1 MTSSCVFDNARLPR
15 QDFHLLKQSWLSYVN
30 MERNKEGMPKY
41 LPKGRRT
48 SRPSCH
54 CGRSRTS
61 YPHWPPSCETEA
73 TDQLRCLLGQ
83 SYPHREHLAHSWMS
97 FLFGKVVAEADLED
111 DERAISLARKSC
123 PTLVLAAAEPQI
135 VGNPEK
141 KRKKV
146 DWATICQRV
155 LEAATAS
162 AVAPST
168 ARNAPCIVAH
178 ERQGGN
184 QNEKEKRSWQFD
196 SSTLVTTLGH
206 VEEWRV

>member
-97 FLFGKVVAEADLED
+97 FLCGKVAAEADAED

-123 PTLVLAAAEPQI
+123 PTLVLAAAEPQS

-146 DWATICQRV
+146 DCVTICQRV
-155 LEAATAS
+155 LE
-162 AVAPST
+162 
-168 ARNAPCIVAH
+168 
-178 ERQGGN
+178 ERSCHCLCSCSVH
-184 QNEKEKRSWQFD
+184 R
-196 SSTLVTTLGH
+196 
-206 VEEWRV
+206 EECPVHRCT